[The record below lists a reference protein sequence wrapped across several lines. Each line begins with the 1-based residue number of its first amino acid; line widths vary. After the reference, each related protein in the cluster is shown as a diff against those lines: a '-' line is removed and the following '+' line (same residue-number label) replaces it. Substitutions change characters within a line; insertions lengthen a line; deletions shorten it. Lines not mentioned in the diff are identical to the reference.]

1 MNLFL
6 WRSLMLL
13 FFLNG
18 TAYAQKHKE
27 PSAEDV
33 QLAENIKAQ
42 FEDDDVAIIQS
53 TDMITFD
60 ISRDGKQVTA
70 TQTTKNQ
77 LINLSS
83 RSDIQLYDF
92 YDGESEISEFDIYS
106 DNQKR
111 ADYDVK
117 DEAYKDEDLFHNDAR
132 VKYAHLDFPVKAY
145 RYETSITK
153 NYKDIKYFTS
163 LYLVEDYPIVNKEI
177 TFVIPSWL
185 KIELKEINF
194 EGYAVSKTI
203 KAGEDQSEIVT
214 FIAKDIPSRVEEVN
228 TPGPTY
234 LYPHILILP
243 KSFEN
248 EGEKTVLF
256 NDTGDL
262 YSWYRSLADEL
273 ENDNSALKSKVADLT
288 ANTPSEE
295 EKIRNIYYWIQDNIR
310 YIAFEDGIAGFKPDE
325 ASNVFKKRYGD
336 CKGMANL
343 TKQMLTEAGFDARL
357 TWLGTDRIAYDY
369 STPNLSVD
377 NHMICTVMLDGK
389 MIFLDGTEKFN
400 SLGEYNSRIQ
410 GQQMLI
416 EDGEKYILTKV
427 PVTNPEFNSEEVSY
441 DLSILNEE
449 IVGRVHKSFSGQ
461 QRSGLLYYFH
471 SLQNDRKEDFL
482 NFYLSNGS
490 NNIEVS
496 NIRTSDLTN
505 RDSILEIDYDIKI
518 KNAVSSFGNTV
529 YLDLDIDKELGN
541 MEFKDR
547 KVDYQFEA
555 RKDLVS
561 TYKISIPEGL
571 SVAGVPESYKASTD
585 AYDLNVSFDKKEK
598 ELIYKKHFRIKN
610 SRIKVSD
617 FENWNKNIQQLNTI
631 YNEQIILSKN

>member
-248 EGEKTVLF
+248 EGERTVLF

-288 ANTPSEE
+288 ANAPSEE

-449 IVGRVHKSFSGQ
+449 IVGSVHKSFSGQ

-541 MEFKDR
+541 MEFRDR

-585 AYDLNVSFDKKEK
+585 AYDLNVSFDKNEK